1 MAITETQ
8 YRQRELD
15 LKIKRYIEGW
25 YDDYYTDEVGSLV
38 VFVKNYKH
46 HSVKNCVNIDG
57 LVFELTLREQQ

>member
-1 MAITETQ
+1 MVITETQ

-15 LKIKRYIEGW
+15 KKIKRYIEGW

-38 VFVKNYKH
+38 VFVKDYKY

-57 LVFELTLREQQ
+57 LEFMLTLRKQQ